1 MRKKERER
9 KRKRLLML
17 NAIFAMSEASLG
29 LAVTNGGIYTL
40 FYRKY
45 HISHCTICCVLFTC
59 ECGYR
64 FGDDLVIWCLAQ
76 PGPEAFFPF

>member
-1 MRKKERER
+1 MRKREKERS
-9 KRKRLLML
+9 RKRLLML
-17 NAIFAMSEASLG
+17 NAIVAMSEASLG
-29 LAVTNGGIYTL
+29 LAVMNGGLYIYRPF

-45 HISHCTICCVLFTC
+45 HISHCTINCVLSTC

-76 PGPEAFFPF
+76 PGPEA